1 MKYYLIAIASIIF
14 GVWST
19 RSTYKDEKRFVNHR
33 FAVSYIMHFRG
44 YLACIVAIIVGVLM
58 LLALLGC
65 FS

>member
-19 RSTYKDEKRFVNHR
+19 RSTYKDEKRFVNQR
-33 FAVSYIMHFRG
+33 FAVSYIMHSGG
-44 YLACIVAIIVGVLM
+44 YLAGIVAIIVGVLM

>member
-19 RSTYKDEKRFVNHR
+19 LSTYKDEKRFVNHR
-33 FAVSYIMHFRG
+33 FTVSYIMHFGG
-44 YLACIVAIIVGVLM
+44 YLAGIIAIIVGVLM

>member
-14 GVWST
+14 GVWFT
-19 RSTYKDEKRFVNHR
+19 RFTYKDEKRFINQR
-33 FAVSYIMHFRG
+33 FTTSYIMHFGG
-44 YLACIVAIIVGVLM
+44 YIAGIVAIIVGVLM

>member
-19 RSTYKDEKRFVNHR
+19 RSTYKDEKRFANHR
-33 FAVSYIMHFRG
+33 FTVSYIMHFGG
-44 YLACIVAIIVGVLM
+44 YLAGIIAIIVGVLM
-58 LLALLGC
+58 PLALLGC